1 MTTDI
6 QFSEVGGWGVVNLNR
21 PKALNAL
28 TLDMVLAFHDQLQ
41 EWADAS
47 HIQAVLIEGEGDKA
61 FCAGGDVMALLASVK
76 NGDDNAW
83 QFFHDEYMCNA
94 TIATYPK
101 PYVALVDGIVM
112 GGGVGVSVHGDFRVA
127 TDKTMFAMPETAI
140 GLFPDV
146 GGSYFLPRL
155 HKGLGLYLG
164 LTGARVRGYETVEAG
179 VSTHYVTQDQLP
191 ALKENLLNIAFAGN
205 ASDAIKTVLDAAHSQ
220 GEATKVMPHLAEIE
234 EIFGQAETLDDVF
247 SNLANSDTDFAKE
260 TLDLLKTHSPSSMH
274 VTFAA
279 IKEGASKSITDVL
292 RMELRLATRI
302 VQLPDFSEGVTAKL
316 LDKGR
321 TPVWSPAEISQVS
334 VADIQSMFDTL
345 DDKEFKWSD

>member
-6 QFSEVGGWGVVNLNR
+6 QFSEVGAWGVVKLNR

-28 TLDMVLAFHDQLQ
+28 TLDMVLAFNRQLK
-41 EWADAS
+41 EWANAS
-47 HIQAVLIEGEGDKA
+47 HIQAILIEGEGEKA
-61 FCAGGDVMALLASVK
+61 FCAGGDVLALLDSVK

-127 TDKTMFAMPETAI
+127 TEKTMFAMPETAI

-155 HKGLGLYLG
+155 NKGLGLYLG

-179 VSTHYVTQDQLP
+179 ISTHYVTQDQLVE
-191 ALKENLLNIAFAGN
+191 LKENLFN
-205 ASDAIKTVLDAAHSQ
+205 APLGDDASGAIKSVLDAAHTQ
-220 GEATKVMPHLAEIE
+220 GDATKIMPHLTEIE
-234 EIFGQAETLDDVF
+234 AIFGQAASLENVF
-247 SNLANSDTDFAKE
+247 SNLENSDSDFAKE
-260 TLDLLKTHSPSSMH
+260 TLAILKEHSPSSMH

-279 IKEGASKSITDVL
+279 ITAGASKSITDVL

-321 TPVWSPAEISQVS
+321 TPVWSPADISQV
-334 VADIQSMFDTL
+334 VQADVQSMFDTL